1 MLVSRAALSLLYQLA
16 LRDFK
21 RRYVGSVLGWL
32 WGVIHPLVLLV
43 VYTFLF
49 RHAFGARLPPDEATQ
64 SYPLFLLAGMLP
76 WLLFSE
82 TLVRSATV
90 LTDHSAL
97 IKKSVFPAEA
107 LPMSILVST
116 GLAHLLSLAVLAVA
130 AAIWGQFPTAVLAQL
145 PVIAGLLAMF
155 SLGLAWIV
163 AGFQVYLRDTA
174 QVVSVAMTAWFWVT
188 PIFLPEAF
196 YRGRLDAALEW
207 NPLRYVVMGYRDA
220 ILGGQPIGLGDLGK
234 LCVFSLV
241 AFALGAL
248 FFRRAKRGFADV
260 M

>member
-1 MLVSRAALSLLYQLA
+1 MLVSRAVLSLLYQLA

-21 RRYVGSVLGWL
+21 QRYVGSVLGWL
-32 WGVIHPLVLLV
+32 WGVIHPLVLLA

-49 RHAFGARLPPDEATQ
+49 RYAFEARLPPDEVTE
-64 SYPLFLLAGMLP
+64 SYPLFLLAGILP

-82 TLVRSATV
+82 TLMRSATA
-90 LTDHSAL
+90 LTEHSAL

-107 LPMSILVST
+107 LPMSILAST
-116 GLAHLLSLAVLAVA
+116 GLAHLVALAVLGVVA
-130 AAIWGQFPTAVLAQL
+130 ALWGHFPTTSLAQL
-145 PVIAGLLAMF
+145 PVYVVSLAVF

-174 QVVSVAMTAWFWVT
+174 QVLSVAMTAWFWAT

-196 YRGRLDAALEW
+196 YRGKLDVALEW
-207 NPLRYVVMGYRDA
+207 NPLRYVVMGYRAA
-220 ILGGQPIGLGDLGK
+220 ILGGQPLDLADLGK
-234 LCVFSLV
+234 LGVFSLV
-241 AFALGAL
+241 AFAMGAL